1 MLRVVSG
8 VCLAVVL
15 AGCVSGNRTIGER
28 PPEGTG
34 PGGTYFGYWNRDA
47 DGAVDQGFRKFIKDK
62 YDFADSAK
70 ARTDLEADGFEC
82 RDGNRPDGR
91 PVPVLEC
98 ARLYRRADTVYDWSV
113 EFWPSEPEPRARY
126 QRTQYPDPLKAPN
139 VEKPKPP
146 G

>member
-1 MLRVVSG
+1 MLRLVSG

-28 PPEGTG
+28 PPEGAG

-47 DGAVDQGFRKFIKDK
+47 DGAVDSAFRKFIKDK
-62 YDFADSAK
+62 YDFADAAA
-70 ARTDLEADGFEC
+70 ARVDLEADGFEC
-82 RDGNRPDGR
+82 KDGNRPDGR
-91 PVPVLEC
+91 PVPALEC